1 MSAMSAASEPASAS
15 ADGDAAPSARR
26 CDPGRKGAR
35 ELVVTD
41 ADTSSSL
48 GSGTVEVL
56 GTPAVLALAEGA
68 CCDAVAGG
76 LDPDE
81 TTVGAWAEVEH
92 VRAVPVGARVCAHAV
107 LTGHHGRR
115 LEFSVTLES
124 GGETIARVR
133 HRRILVD
140 RARFLA
146 GSARV

>member
-1 MSAMSAASEPASAS
+1 MADPADRGRTGATDASDAPA
-15 ADGDAAPSARR
+15 ARR
-26 CDPGRKGAR
+26 CDPGLKGDR
-35 ELVVTD
+35 TLVV
-41 ADTSSSL
+41 AEQDTATRL

-68 CCDAVAGG
+68 CCDAVADG
-76 LDPDE
+76 LAEGE

-92 VRAVPVGARVCAHAV
+92 LRAVPVGTQVCAHAV

-115 LEFSVTLES
+115 LEFTVTVEA
-124 GGETIARVR
+124 GGDTIARVR

-140 RARFLA
+140 RERFLA

>member
-1 MSAMSAASEPASAS
+1 MS
-15 ADGDAAPSARR
+15 DATPPPPSARR
-26 CDPGRKGAR
+26 CDPGLKGER
-35 ELVVTD
+35 ELVV
-41 ADTSSSL
+41 ADGDTASRL
-48 GSGTVEVL
+48 GSGTVDVL

-76 LDPDE
+76 LAPEE

-92 VRAVPVGARVCAHAV
+92 LRAVPVGTRVCAHAV

-115 LEFSVTLES
+115 LEFTVTVEA

-133 HRRILVD
+133 HRRILVERD
-140 RARFLA
+140 RFLA

>member
-1 MSAMSAASEPASAS
+1 MSAADPAGA
-15 ADGDAAPSARR
+15 SARR
-26 CDPGRKGAR
+26 CDPGRKGER
-35 ELVVTD
+35 TLVV
-41 ADTSSSL
+41 AAEDTASRL
-48 GSGTVEVL
+48 GSGTVDVL

-68 CCDAVAGG
+68 CCDAVADG
-76 LDPDE
+76 LAPDE

-92 VRAVPVGARVCAHAV
+92 LRAVPVGTAVCAHAV

-115 LEFSVTLES
+115 LEFSVTVEAA
-124 GGETIARVR
+124 GETVARVR

>member
-1 MSAMSAASEPASAS
+1 MADVDEPRST
-15 ADGDAAPSARR
+15 DPHDAADAPAARR
-26 CDPGRKGAR
+26 CDPGLKGDR
-35 ELVVTD
+35 TLVV
-41 ADTSSSL
+41 ADRDTATHL

-76 LDPDE
+76 LAAGE
-81 TTVGAWAEVEH
+81 IEH
-92 VRAVPVGARVCAHAV
+92 LRAVPVGTHVCAHAV

-115 LEFSVTLES
+115 LEFTVTVEA
-124 GGETIARVR
+124 GGDTIARVR

-140 RARFLA
+140 RERFLA